1 IIRKSSRRSAP
12 SKRRTRNRLPP
23 LSVIIGARLGIA
35 DHIADNGQVFGLAL
49 DADDLAVIEVV
60 LSKSRD
66 LMRLIDDCS
75 DEYRC
80 RRLRGAGFQ
89 LCSSSAFLLSE
100 SIRPSM
106 PLVRKVCANSDLC
119 VASSLIAPE
128 R

>member
-1 IIRKSSRRSAP
+1 MSTY
-12 SKRRTRNRLPP
+12 RTLRAGVFLPP
-23 LSVIIGARLGIA
+23 FHPNDEDPLLCIERDFQLPRAAIRFGA
-35 DHIADNGQVFGLAL
+35 
-49 DADDLAVIEVV
+49 
-60 LSKSRD
+60 
-66 LMRLIDDCS
+66 
-75 DEYRC
+75 C
-80 RRLRGAGFQ
+80 RRRNGPGSGSADGKLRVAGLQ